1 MRRSTSPLTYAL
13 LLPLAWSTPNLIGA
27 AAVNETSAQPQIQD
41 GKITLNLR
49 DADLDALIAAV
60 SEATGKNFIVDPRVK
75 AKVTLISAK
84 PMSASELY
92 NVFLSTL
99 QVHGFAAVDKGNITK
114 IVPDINAK
122 QDGAEVVNSGMSANK
137 GADEIVTEVLKL
149 RHVQAA
155 PLLTA
160 LRQLMPQ
167 QAALSVHPES
177 NSLILTD
184 RAGNVARMKDILDR
198 VDVPGTGD
206 VEIIRLKHSS
216 AADIVKTL
224 TQLRSGANRGM
235 QQAAPGTEGGNL
247 TSFAADER
255 SNSVLISGDKA
266 ERSKL
271 RAVVVYLDTPLAR
284 AGNTQVFYLKYARAK
299 DLVPILQGSNR
310 PVAREGSTSGLS
322 SSGTSSSSFGNTG
335 ASSFGS
341 STSSSLGSS
350 LSSSQVNAG
359 TVGIGGRQD
368 AVVLADDATNA
379 LIITA
384 PPTVMRELESIIG
397 QLDIRRAQVLVEAVI
412 AEVSEDF
419 AKKLG
424 VQMAFAPASGT
435 GAIGLSTFGGL
446 LSNIVAATSGGTNPA
461 GAVGVLGDG
470 FNIGVGNFDG
480 RGTDFAVLV
489 SALAGD
495 ANNNILSTPS
505 LLTMDNQEAS
515 IIVGQNVPIVTGSF
529 TNTGAATSNVS
540 PFQTVNREDVGV
552 KLRVKP
558 SISPDGAVRL
568 ELDQEVSSIDQRASK
583 DSNSGL
589 VTSKRNVKTSV
600 LAQDGDVV
608 VLGGLMDE
616 AVQDSVSKVPLLG
629 DIPVVGTL
637 FSFKE
642 TTRTKRNLMVFIR
655 PLIMRDKNDASRYT
669 AGKYNAFRDQQ
680 MRFSQNPLGFA
691 VPGDYPM
698 LPENLGYNLNLPG
711 AAKTPP
717 APPPSAPVE
726 PNAAP

>member
-1 MRRSTSPLTYAL
+1 MSRPHRRFAPFL
-13 LLPLAWSTPNLIGA
+13 LLPLALAVSSLLGA
-27 AAVNETSAQPQIQD
+27 ADVNNTVAQPQLND
-41 GKITLNLR
+41 GKVTLNLR
-49 DADLDALIAAV
+49 DADLDALIATV

-75 AKVTLISAK
+75 AKVNLISAK
-84 PMSASELY
+84 PMSADELY
-92 NVFLSTL
+92 NVFLSVL
-99 QVHGFAAVDKGNITK
+99 QVHGFAAVDKGGIIK
-114 IVPDINAK
+114 IVPDVNAK
-122 QDGAEVVNSGMSANK
+122 QDGVDVVANVGTAGR
-137 GADEIVTEVLKL
+137 GADEIVTEVVKLKN
-149 RHVQAA
+149 VQAA

-184 RAGNVARMKDILDR
+184 RAGNVARMKDILQR
-198 VDVPGTGD
+198 VDVTGSDD
-206 VEIIRLKHSS
+206 VEIIRLKHAS
-216 AADIVKTL
+216 ASEIVKTL
-224 TQLRSGANRGM
+224 TQLRSGGRGV
-235 QQAAPGTEGGNL
+235 QAGAAPGDSNNL
-247 TSFAADER
+247 PASFAADER
-255 SNSVLISGDKA
+255 SNSVLISGDKT

-271 RAVVVYLDTPLAR
+271 RAVVVYLDTPLSR

-310 PVAREGSTSGLS
+310 PVAREGSTTSGLS
-322 SSGTSSSSFGNTG
+322 SGSNSSAFS
-335 ASSFGS
+335 GS
-341 STSSSLGSS
+341 STSASLGSS
-350 LSSSQVNAG
+350 GSSNVNSG

-379 LIITA
+379 LVITA
-384 PPTVMRELESIIG
+384 PPTVMRELESIIQ
-397 QLDIRRAQVLVEAVI
+397 QLDIRRAQVLVEAII

-424 VQMAFAPASGT
+424 VQWAAFPANGT
-435 GAIGLSTFGGL
+435 GAVGLSTFNGL
-446 LSNIVAATSGGTNPA
+446 LSSIATATGGGTNPL
-461 GAVGVLGDG
+461 GAVGVIGDG
-470 FNIGVGNFDG
+470 FNLGVGNVDG
-480 RGTDFAVLV
+480 SGTDFAVLI

-515 IIVGQNVPIVTGSF
+515 IVVGQNVPIVTGSY
-529 TNTGAATSNVS
+529 TNTGGGNSSTS
-540 PFQTVNREDVGV
+540 PFQTVSREDIGV

-568 ELDQEVSSIDQRASK
+568 ELDQEVSSIDQRATK
-583 DSNSGL
+583 DSSSGL
-589 VTSKRNVKTSV
+589 ITSKRNVKTSV

-629 DIPVVGTL
+629 DIPLLGVL
-637 FSFKE
+637 FSQKE

-655 PLIMRDKNDASRYT
+655 PIIMRDNVAASRYT
-669 AGKYNAFRDQQ
+669 ANKYNEFRDQQ

-691 VPGDYPM
+691 VPGEYPM
-698 LPENLGYNLNLPG
+698 LPQSTGYNINIPT
-711 AAKTPP
+711 AKP
-717 APPPSAPVE
+717 APITTAPIAKPDAE
-726 PNAAP
+726 

>member
-1 MRRSTSPLTYAL
+1 MHRPTLRLAPFL
-13 LLPLAWSTPNLIGA
+13 LLPLALALPALLGA
-27 AAVNETSAQPQIQD
+27 ANVNETATQAQLND
-41 GKITLNLR
+41 GKVTLNLR
-49 DADLDALIAAV
+49 DADLDALIATV

-75 AKVTLISAK
+75 AKVNLISAK
-84 PMSASELY
+84 PMSADELY
-92 NVFLSTL
+92 NVFLSVL
-99 QVHGFAAVDKGNITK
+99 QVHGFAAVDKGGVIK
-114 IVPDINAK
+114 IVPDVNAK
-122 QDGAEVVNSGMSANK
+122 QDGVEVVANIGTAGR
-137 GADEIVTEVLKL
+137 GADEIVTEVVKL

-184 RAGNVARMKDILDR
+184 RAGNVARMKDILLR
-198 VDVPGTGD
+198 VDVTASD
-206 VEIIRLKHSS
+206 EVEIIRLKHAS
-216 AADIVKTL
+216 ATEIVKTL
-224 TQLRSGANRGM
+224 TQLRSGSRGT
-235 QQAAPGTEGGNL
+235 QASAAPGSDSSNMPA
-247 TSFAADER
+247 SFAADER
-255 SNSVLISGDKA
+255 SNSVLISGDKTDRA
-266 ERSKL
+266 KL
-271 RAVVVYLDTPLAR
+271 RAVVIYLDTPLER

-310 PVAREGSTSGLS
+310 TVAREGSSSSGSSSGLS
-322 SSGTSSSSFGNTG
+322 SSASSLSGSTSSSSVN
-335 ASSFGS
+335 S
-341 STSSSLGSS
+341 ST
-350 LSSSQVNAG
+350 
-359 TVGIGGRQD
+359 VGLGGRQD
-368 AVVLADDATNA
+368 AVVLADDSTNA

-384 PPTVMRELESIIG
+384 PPNVMRELESIIQ
-397 QLDIRRAQVLVEAVI
+397 QLDIRRAQVLVEAII

-424 VQMAFAPASGT
+424 VQMVFAPASGT

-446 LSNIVAATSGGTNPA
+446 LSSIASATASSSSTTAAATAAAST
-461 GAVGVLGDG
+461 LGDG
-470 FNIGVGNFDG
+470 FHIGVGNVDG
-480 RGTDFAVLV
+480 SGTDFAVLI

-515 IIVGQNVPIVTGSF
+515 IVVGQNVPIVTGSY
-529 TNTGAATSNVS
+529 TNTGSGSSSTS
-540 PFQTVNREDVGV
+540 PFQTVSREDIGV
-552 KLRVKP
+552 KLKVKP

-568 ELDQEVSSIDQRASK
+568 ELDQEVSSIDQRATK
-583 DSNSGL
+583 DSSSGL
-589 VTSKRNVKTSV
+589 ITSKRNVKTSV

-629 DIPVVGTL
+629 DIPVLGVL
-637 FSFKE
+637 FSQKE

-655 PLIMRDKNDASRYT
+655 PIIMRDNVAASRYT
-669 AGKYNAFRDQQ
+669 ANKYNEFRGQQ

-698 LPENLGYNLNLPG
+698 LPENLGYNINIPTATSANVLP
-711 AAKTPP
+711 TTTP
-717 APPPSAPVE
+717 APTPSPTE
-726 PNAAP
+726 

>member
-1 MRRSTSPLTYAL
+1 MHRPNLRFAPFL
-13 LLPLAWSTPNLIGA
+13 LLPLALALPSLLGA
-27 AAVNETSAQPQIQD
+27 ANVNDTVVQPQLNN
-41 GKITLNLR
+41 GKVTLNLR
-49 DADLDALIAAV
+49 DADLDALIATV

-75 AKVTLISAK
+75 AKVNLVSAK
-84 PMSASELY
+84 PMSADELY
-92 NVFLSTL
+92 NVFLSVL
-99 QVHGFAAVDKGNITK
+99 QVHGFAAVDKGGIIK
-114 IVPDINAK
+114 IVPDVNAK
-122 QDGAEVVNSGMSANK
+122 QDGVDVVANVGSAGR
-137 GADEIVTEVLKL
+137 GADEIVTEVVKL

-184 RAGNVARMKDILDR
+184 RAGNVARMKDILLR
-198 VDVPGTGD
+198 VDVSSSDD
-206 VEIIRLKHSS
+206 VEIIRLKHAS
-216 AADIVKTL
+216 ATDIVKTL
-224 TQLRSGANRGM
+224 TQLRSGSRGGQAN
-235 QQAAPGTEGGNL
+235 AAVQGGADGSNMPA
-247 TSFAADER
+247 SFAADER
-255 SNSVLISGDKA
+255 SNSVLISGDKTDRA
-266 ERSKL
+266 KL
-271 RAVVVYLDTPLAR
+271 RAVVVYLDTPMSR

-310 PVAREGSTSGLS
+310 PVAREGSTTSGLS
-322 SSGTSSSSFGNTG
+322 SGLSNNSSSSAFSGSSTSTSSSSNIN
-335 ASSFGS
+335 S
-341 STSSSLGSS
+341 
-350 LSSSQVNAG
+350 G

-368 AVVLADDATNA
+368 AVVLADDSTNA

-384 PPTVMRELESIIG
+384 PPNVMRELESIIQ
-397 QLDIRRAQVLVEAVI
+397 QLDIRRAQVLVEAII

-424 VQMAFAPASGT
+424 VQWAFLPASGT

-446 LSNIVAATSGGTNPA
+446 LSSIATATSGGTNPA
-461 GAVGVLGDG
+461 GAVGAIGDG
-470 FNIGVGNFDG
+470 FNLGVGNFDG
-480 RGTDFAVLV
+480 SGTDFAVLI

-515 IIVGQNVPIVTGSF
+515 IVVGQNVPIVTGSY
-529 TNTGAATSNVS
+529 TNTGSGSSSTS
-540 PFQTVNREDVGV
+540 PFQTVSREDIGV
-552 KLRVKP
+552 KLKVKP

-568 ELDQEVSSIDQRASK
+568 ELDQEVSSIDQRATK
-583 DSNSGL
+583 DSSSGL
-589 VTSKRNVKTSV
+589 ITSKRNVKTSV

-629 DIPVVGTL
+629 DIPVLGVL
-637 FSFKE
+637 FSQKE

-655 PLIMRDKNDASRYT
+655 PIIMRDNVAASRYT
-669 AGKYNAFRDQQ
+669 TNKYNEFRDQQ

-691 VPGDYPM
+691 VPGEYPM
-698 LPENLGYNLNLPG
+698 LPESTGYNINMPT
-711 AAKTPP
+711 AKPVVAPTPTPP
-717 APPPSAPVE
+717 VANPDAE
-726 PNAAP
+726 